1 MLFLYMLFR
10 RFRAKRNDDI
20 YWVGLRMHMTIT
32 YIWVTLVFLALIL
45 SVRLTIFVLLREPR
59 SDLFP
64 SLIIVLTV
72 PGLASIDAFIAGFFA
87 TRSPVK
93 RVQHLV
99 AATKQF
105 ADGNYAQRVQVTRRD
120 EIGQLEQHFNQMAEQ
135 LAESIVQRQALAEQ
149 NARLAER
156 SRLARDLHDSVK
168 QHLFAVSM
176 QVGAALAQVEQS
188 SGAGAQVSTAGD
200 AARAH
205 LLEADTLVSQAQ
217 QELTALIHELRPSVL
232 QQKGLPTALR
242 EYAQDWS
249 RQHSIAVELDVSE
262 GSAVPLAIEDAFWR
276 IAQEAL
282 SNAARHS
289 QATSVQVSL
298 KYAPDQVTL
307 SVADNG
313 HGFEPGS
320 GQQTGVGLHSMR
332 ERMAGVGGTVTIQ
345 SRPGEGTSVLA
356 CCPLLQGVADV
367 HDATRKAVR

>member
-1 MLFLYMLFR
+1 MMRPGLSARQVPFRPASQRREIMLFLYMLFR

-120 EIGQLEQHFNQMAEQ
+120 EIGQLEQHFNQMSEQ
-135 LAESIVQRQALAEQ
+135 LAESMAQRQALAEQ

-176 QVGAALAQVEQS
+176 QVGAALAQMERGI
-188 SGAGAQVSTAGD
+188 GAGTCAVEGVG
-200 AARAH
+200 AH
-205 LLEADTLVSQAQ
+205 LREADTLISQAQ
-217 QELTALIHELRPSVL
+217 QDLTALIHE
-232 QQKGLPTALR
+232 
-242 EYAQDWS
+242 
-249 RQHSIAVELDVSE
+249 
-262 GSAVPLAIEDAFWR
+262 
-276 IAQEAL
+276 
-282 SNAARHS
+282 
-289 QATSVQVSL
+289 
-298 KYAPDQVTL
+298 
-307 SVADNG
+307 
-313 HGFEPGS
+313 
-320 GQQTGVGLHSMR
+320 
-332 ERMAGVGGTVTIQ
+332 
-345 SRPGEGTSVLA
+345 
-356 CCPLLQGVADV
+356 
-367 HDATRKAVR
+367 